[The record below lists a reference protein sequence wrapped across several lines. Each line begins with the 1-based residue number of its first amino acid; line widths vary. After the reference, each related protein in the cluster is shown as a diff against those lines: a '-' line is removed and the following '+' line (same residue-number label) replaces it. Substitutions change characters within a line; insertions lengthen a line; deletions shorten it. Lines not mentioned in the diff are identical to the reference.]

1 MLQKRNKGF
10 IMPDNKNLPLPY
22 NIEAERAVLG
32 ALIRGANETDNI
44 ITALTVD
51 DFYDAK
57 NKTVYKAIYDL
68 VNQGIDI
75 DVTAITNYL
84 DVQMKSLDLVGG
96 VNYLRNLAEEYMGEV
111 NTRFYVKII
120 QDDSLSRRLILTMD
134 DCINGFS
141 KKISDV
147 SGYIAECEN
156 NILKV
161 TQRRRVAEFVDT
173 STIAQQISRKL
184 KTDQKKVAKI
194 NPYCT
199 GITTGYNCLDKV
211 TTGWQPGSLIIIG
224 ARPSVGKTALSVNFI
239 YNAASLMNRPIAFFS
254 LEMDAASIGIRMLS
268 MSAQINSRNIYTNE
282 LSPDDWAALDV
293 GLNNLEKLK
302 IYIDDTPSQKLNDI
316 RTKCKKLKA
325 TNPDLGAIFIDYLG
339 LITTN
344 AKLGEISRTQEIA
357 NITAS
362 LKALARELEVPVICL
377 AQLSR
382 SNEKENRMPVLSDLR
397 DSGSIEQ
404 DADQVIFIHRPD
416 YQKQGKQ
423 SADKTMEEGK
433 KNPFEANP
441 DDDSPNGNAVE
452 TSIIVAKN
460 RNGQTRT
467 VNLIF
472 MKNIGKFVELDTH
485 ENQ

>member
-1 MLQKRNKGF
+1 
-10 IMPDNKNLPLPY
+10 MPDNKNLPLPY
-22 NIEAERAVLG
+22 NIEAERAVLA
-32 ALIRGANETDNI
+32 ALIRGEKETENI
-44 ITALTVD
+44 ITSINVD
-51 DFYDAK
+51 DFYDEK
-57 NKTVYKAIYDL
+57 NAMVYKAVFDL
-68 VNQGIDI
+68 YNQGVQVD
-75 DVTAITNYL
+75 TTSITNYL
-84 DVQMKSLDLVGG
+84 DVQMKALDKVGG
-96 VNYLRNLAEEYMGEV
+96 VNYLRELAEEYMGEV
-111 NTRFYVKII
+111 NTQYYVKII
-120 QDDSLSRRLILTMD
+120 TDDALSRRLIYAMN
-134 DCINGFS
+134 DCINGFNN
-141 KKISDV
+141 KLTDV
-147 SGYIAECEN
+147 SGYIADCEN
-156 NILKV
+156 KVLQV

-173 STIAQQISRKL
+173 KNIVEQITSKL
-184 KTDQKKVAKI
+184 KNNKKKATKI
-194 NPYCT
+194 NQYCT
-199 GITTGYNCLDKV
+199 GITTGYTSLDKV
-211 TTGWQPGSLIIIG
+211 TTGWQPGALVIIG
-224 ARPSVGKTALSVNFI
+224 ARPSVGKTALTVNFI
-239 YNAASLMNRPIAFFS
+239 YNAASLMNVPIAFFS

-268 MSAQINSRNIYTNE
+268 MSAQINSRNLYTGE
-282 LSPDDWAALDV
+282 LSEEDWAAIDV
-293 GLNNLEKLK
+293 GTTNLQRLK
-302 IYIDDTPSQKLNDI
+302 IFIDDTPSQKLNDI

-339 LITTN
+339 LITTS

-362 LKALARELEVPVICL
+362 LKSLARELEVPVICL

-382 SNEKENRMPVLSDLR
+382 ANEKENRMPVLSDLR

-404 DADQVIFIHRPD
+404 DADQVIFIHRQD

-433 KNPFEANP
+433 KNPFEPNP

-452 TSIIVAKN
+452 TNIIVAKN